1 MYRKPIL
8 SGAFT
13 NFKSFTPRVTIFCL
27 VCALLFRCFYMTSSH
42 EKFHNEINALKNK
55 FLNLMNILFSLL
67 IDA

>member
-1 MYRKPIL
+1 MYRKRIL

-13 NFKSFTPRVTIFCL
+13 NFKSFTPRVKIFCL
-27 VCALLFRCFYMTSSH
+27 VCALLFRCFYMNSSY

-55 FLNLMNILFSLL
+55 FSNLMNILFSLL